1 MMQTQR
7 LNRKGFYIF
16 SIVAGSGLLP
26 SLARAC
32 AVCWGG
38 DDALAHGLNV
48 SIAFL
53 MSMPFLIG
61 GTIFSVL
68 YLAQKRAQGQCWPG
82 ILTKNFARTQK
93 ENQS

>member
-1 MMQTQR
+1 MQQQR
-7 LNRKGFYIF
+7 LKHKGFYTS
-16 SIVAGSGLLP
+16 SIVAAVGLLP

-61 GTIFSVL
+61 GTVFSVL
-68 YLAQKRAQGQCWPG
+68 YVAQKRAQGHRWPD

>member
-1 MMQTQR
+1 MQRHR
-7 LNRKGFYIF
+7 LKRKGFCTL
-16 SIVAGSGLLP
+16 SIVAAVGLLP

-48 SIAFL
+48 STAFL
-53 MSMPFLIG
+53 MSMPFLIS

-68 YLAQKRAQGQCWPG
+68 YVAQKRAQGQRWPD
-82 ILTKNFARTQK
+82 ILSKNFARTQK

>member
-1 MMQTQR
+1 MQKHR
-7 LNRKGFYIF
+7 LKRKRFYTL
-16 SIVAGSGLLP
+16 SIVAAVGLLP

-61 GTIFSVL
+61 GTVFSVL
-68 YLAQKRAQGQCWPG
+68 YVAQKRAQGERWPD

>member
-1 MMQTQR
+1 MQRHR
-7 LNRKGFYIF
+7 LNRKGFYTL
-16 SIVAGSGLLP
+16 SIVAAVVLLP

-68 YLAQKRAQGQCWPG
+68 YVAQKRAQGQRWPD
-82 ILTKNFARTQK
+82 ILTKKFARTQK
-93 ENQS
+93 EDQS

>member
-1 MMQTQR
+1 MHRQR
-7 LNRKGFYIF
+7 LNHKGFYTL
-16 SIVAGSGLLP
+16 SIVAVVTLLP

-68 YLAQKRAQGQCWPG
+68 YIAQKRAQGQRWPD
-82 ILTKNFARTQK
+82 ILSKNFARTQK